1 MVNIVLIDDDPI
13 VESLLEDYVE
23 ILGYNLATT
32 SGSEGSVKD
41 FLADRPCDILLLDGL
56 LQDRSGFEVLK
67 EIQDRDFPVVMITA
81 NPNIR
86 SQSSVYGVEPDDYLT
101 KPFDV
106 ASFKA
111 TIAATIHS
119 YRVKNPKP

>member
-23 ILGYNLATT
+23 ILGYDLATT
-32 SGSEGSVKD
+32 SGSEGSINE
-41 FLADRPCDILLLDGL
+41 FLADCPCDILLLDGL

-67 EIQDRDFPVVMITA
+67 EIENRDFPVVMITA

-86 SQSSVYGVEPDDYLT
+86 AQSSVYGVEPDDYLT

-111 TIAATIHS
+111 TIAAAIHN
-119 YRVKNPKP
+119 YKVKHIKQ